1 MHEEGRNCCGGNEP
15 HGNSLKILREDRYR
29 TCVRCSESQYFPHK
43 GALPSGESAF
53 FCLASRPYFP
63 AVSLRSQSTGWL
75 RRSVPYGRTVSFF
88 SHLCSGSVRR
98 RKSIPCFGKLR
109 SAALVHGKGGAET
122 MGFCRRSLESTSL
135 YPPQADT
142 ARCFEEVSRF
152 PCHNVAGNRLTRRCR
167 LSAAIGRKLPSGA
180 KHKNTPTK

>member
-1 MHEEGRNCCGGNEP
+1 MRRQRTSRQFAKKSSE
-15 HGNSLKILREDRYR
+15 KIGIARVREVPNLNIFRI
-29 TCVRCSESQYFPHK
+29 K

-63 AVSLRSQSTGWL
+63 AVSLRSQSAGWL
-75 RRSVPYGRTVSFF
+75 WRSVPYGRTVSFF

-122 MGFCRRSLESTSL
+122 MGFCRRS
-135 YPPQADT
+135 
-142 ARCFEEVSRF
+142 FEEVSRF

-167 LSAAIGRKLPSGA
+167 LSAAIGRKMPSGGKTQ
-180 KHKNTPTK
+180 KHPNKITAPPPQGGGAVIS